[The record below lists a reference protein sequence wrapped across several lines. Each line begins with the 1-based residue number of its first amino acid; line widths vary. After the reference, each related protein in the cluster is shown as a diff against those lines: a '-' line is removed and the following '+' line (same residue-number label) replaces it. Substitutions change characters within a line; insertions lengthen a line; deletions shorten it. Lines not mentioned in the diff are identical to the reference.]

1 MLPGL
6 APASCAISRIET
18 ALKPLV
24 ENSTSAAL
32 RMASRI
38 LEFRV
43 IGFDSVFICTNVQK
57 NWSCQQET
65 QDAVARRSNPCCFRA
80 QEEFRVRL
88 EAAGAHPRHQRR
100 LGRHNPAAGRTR
112 SIQGRGSA
120 STTARTRSIR
130 VGRTTPA
137 RRIFRFMPKYY
148 ADGDKACDR
157 ASLVTSKLAHD
168 RQVQTCKKH
177 RIRRP
182 NQRNVVLSWQ

>member
-1 MLPGL
+1 MYKRTGPVN
-6 APASCAISRIET
+6 
-18 ALKPLV
+18 K
-24 ENSTSAAL
+24 
-32 RMASRI
+32 
-38 LEFRV
+38 
-43 IGFDSVFICTNVQK
+43 
-57 NWSCQQET
+57 ET
-65 QDAVARRSNPCCFRA
+65 QDDVARRSDPCCFRA
-80 QEEFRVRL
+80 EEEFRVRL

-168 RQVQTCKKH
+168 RQVQICKKH

-182 NQRNVVLSWQ
+182 NQRNVVLSWQAFPSTDNFSRSMLVASAVAADGRESKRCWPGSCFDRVVLT

>member
-88 EAAGAHPRHQRR
+88 EAAGAHPRQQRR
-100 LGRHNPAAGRTR
+100 LGRHNPATGRTR
-112 SIQGRGSA
+112 SIQGRDQ
-120 STTARTRSIR
+120 RQLRQR
-130 VGRTTPA
+130 PA
-137 RRIFRFMPKYY
+137 RSELAGQPLARNFMAKYC

-157 ASLVTSKLAHD
+157 A
-168 RQVQTCKKH
+168 
-177 RIRRP
+177 
-182 NQRNVVLSWQ
+182 